1 MDCSGG
7 TAIHTFVQRVV
18 YAVFGTNFLIGPQI
32 RDQIRILENRIPE
45 DFKNRELDDLGCGDG
60 KITILLREAFQPRRL
75 RGFDV
80 QLSLIKRARSRGI
93 DAQVQDLDTDLPK
106 GELAVMWGVL
116 HHLKDRE
123 TCLRRIR
130 DNYSLAFI
138 REPIKNLAING
149 LEMGKPLIK
158 TEIESLLQK
167 YLPGSQTFYYGHCI
181 FVFYKAAWKHP
192 DS

>member
-1 MDCSGG
+1 
-7 TAIHTFVQRVV
+7 VV
-18 YAVFGTNFLIGPQI
+18 YGLFGTNPLIGPQI
-32 RDQIRILENRIPE
+32 RDQIRLLQDKIPG

-60 KITILLREAFQPRRL
+60 KITVLLKEAFQPRKL

-80 QLSLIKRARSRGI
+80 QLSLVKRARARGI
-93 DAQVQDLDTDLPK
+93 DAELQDLDADLPT

-149 LEMGKPLIK
+149 LEMGQPLVK
-158 TEIESLLQK
+158 KEIESLLGK
-167 YLPGSQTFYYGHCI
+167 YLPGSLTFYYGHCI
-181 FVFYKAAWKHP
+181 FVFYRAP
-192 DS
+192 NLNS